1 MPLPRARAGLLVA
14 VTVASLTLAA
24 CSTTPETV
32 VTEDALPSPNATSP
46 EPTATVEP
54 SEDSA
59 EPVSAETPTC
69 EGIMPASLIAEF
81 EAEGWSVEEDVFRV
95 AGIELADGVQCLWGD
110 FTIASDH
117 VQLFGWAPITSEQS
131 GTAQGELVASGWH
144 SEQDARGV
152 IVTESADTAV
162 ATDDEGYGLTYLFG
176 DGWVKYADTK
186 QSIALVE
193 WPRD

>member
-46 EPTATVEP
+46 EPTATAEP

-69 EGIMPASLIAEF
+69 EGIIPASLIAEF

-131 GTAQGELVASGWH
+131 GTA
-144 SEQDARGV
+144 RGV